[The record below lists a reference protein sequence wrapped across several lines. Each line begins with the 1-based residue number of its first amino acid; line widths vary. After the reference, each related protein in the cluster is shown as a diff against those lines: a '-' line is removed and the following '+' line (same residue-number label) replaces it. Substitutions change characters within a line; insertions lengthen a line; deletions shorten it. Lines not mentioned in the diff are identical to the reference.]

1 MEWDL
6 GRDEAEQGVAQE
18 KGKRDP
24 SKSSHARGASSGE
37 RGGRR
42 LTEGK
47 GGHGKPSSAGQE
59 ARAGWILESVLG
71 RRYGSPS
78 LSELGELSNSLLLLG
93 GACWNRCLASL
104 P

>member
-42 LTEGK
+42 LAEGK
-47 GGHGKPSSAGQE
+47 GGYGKPSSAAQG
-59 ARAGWILESVLG
+59 ARAGWILESGLG
-71 RRYGSPS
+71 RRYGIPR
-78 LSELGELSNSLLLLG
+78 LSELGEPSNSLLLLG
-93 GACWNRCLASL
+93 GAYWNRCLASL